1 MTILITWIQT
11 TFATIGPFFILLG
24 ILIFVHELGHFAVA
38 KFCGVRVETFSL
50 GFGKR
55 IFNYKKGD
63 TSYCLSLIPLGGYVK
78 MYGDDPSAEI
88 PEDQK
93 QFAFL
98 KKSIAQRFA
107 IVLAGP
113 LMNLFFAIFI
123 FSAIVGMGEEV
134 AGPYAGDIA
143 TDSKA
148 YAAGLRSGDRFL
160 KINNEDTPTW
170 SQVQRT
176 VENSGG
182 KVMNVLLERKGEA
195 QPLNIEVSASFGE
208 NDNIFSSDSQVGQI
222 AGLSQESRSTMIGI
236 SDPNSPAA
244 KAGVPSLTLLTAING
259 KKIKY
264 WRDIEPML
272 LEATGAAGAKTVKLQ
287 MQIKDIEKPAAP
299 DNVAEFDVALP
310 TSGNVKDLTAAFG
323 LEPAELYI
331 YSVSKNSPAERAGI
345 LPKDKV
351 VKVGGEAVATW
362 NDVLTHVKNFDP
374 AKETLEFSVLR
385 NGEEKA
391 FQVKP
396 EMTTLMSNKGQEEH
410 RFTIG
415 ILSGFFPVGA
425 DPVFFRITN
434 PVQIIK
440 HGLSETAYWTEFVVM
455 SMVRLVQGQVSAK
468 NLGGV
473 ITIGRVASHSFAA
486 GMTTFMRMMGLISIN
501 LFLLNL
507 LPIPILDGGHL
518 VFYTIEGLRGAPLSM
533 RKMEI
538 AQQVGLML
546 LMFLMAF
553 AFFNDITNL
562 FSSRW

>member
-1 MTILITWIQT
+1 M
-11 TFATIGPFFILLG
+11 FGPFFILLG

-55 IFNYKKGD
+55 IFNIKRGD
-63 TSYCLSLIPLGGYVK
+63 TNYCLSLIPLGGYVK
-78 MYGDDPSAEI
+78 MYGDDPTAEI
-88 PEDQK
+88 PADQVK
-93 QFAFL
+93 YAFL
-98 KKSIAQRFA
+98 KKSIPQRFA

-134 AGPYAGDIA
+134 PGPFAGDVA
-143 TDSKA
+143 VGSKA
-148 YAAGLRSGDRFL
+148 YAQGLRSGD
-160 KINNEDTPTW
+160 KILNINGEETPTW
-170 SQVQRT
+170 QDVQKT

-182 KVMNVLLERKGEA
+182 KILNMKVERKGEA
-195 QPLNIEVSASFGE
+195 QPLALEVASTFAENENILSA
-208 NDNIFSSDSQVGQI
+208 NRQVGQI
-222 AGLSQESRSTMIGI
+222 DGLSYESRSTMIGI
-236 SDPNSPAA
+236 SDPQSPAA
-244 KAGVPSLTLLTAING
+244 KAGVPSLTILTSVNG
-259 KKIKY
+259 EKVKY
-264 WRDIEPML
+264 WRDLEPL
-272 LEATGAAGAKTVKLQ
+272 FQKAFDAGAKSVKVQ
-287 MQIKDIEKPAAP
+287 AQIKDLEKALSP
-299 DNVAEFDVALP
+299 DNTAEFEIALP
-310 TSGNVKDLTAAFG
+310 EGIGKANLTTALGF
-323 LEPAELYI
+323 EPGELYI

-345 LPKDKV
+345 QPKDKV
-351 VKVGGEAVATW
+351 LSVGGEKVETW
-362 NDVLTHVKNFDP
+362 SDVLNHVKNF
-374 AKETLEFSVLR
+374 AKEKETLEFVVTR
-385 NGEEKA
+385 NGEEKS

-396 EMTTLMSNKGQEEH
+396 VMTTLMSNKGQEEH

-415 ILSGFFPVGA
+415 ILSGFFPVGSDTVFYRIT
-425 DPVFFRITN
+425 DPVK
-434 PVQIIK
+434 VIK
-440 HGLSETAYWTEFVVM
+440 HGLKETAYWTEFVVM
-455 SMVRLVQGQVSAK
+455 SMVRLVQGEVSAK

-486 GMTTFMRMMGLISIN
+486 GLSTFMRMMGLISIN

-562 FSSRW
+562 FSGRW